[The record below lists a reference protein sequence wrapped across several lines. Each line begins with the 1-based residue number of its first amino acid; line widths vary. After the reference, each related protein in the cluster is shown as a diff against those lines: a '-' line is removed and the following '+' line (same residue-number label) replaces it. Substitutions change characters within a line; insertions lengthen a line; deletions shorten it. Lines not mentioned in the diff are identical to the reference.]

1 MKKILYVLMITSLLL
16 LSACGSSVSAED
28 YAAVVSE
35 NTSLKNE
42 NQSLS
47 EKNSELLDQLGEQ
60 VVKKNVNATAIAW
73 AQTHFGDNSV
83 CLTEDNAKYIQCVAG
98 NTYEIS
104 NEGIS
109 QLWHDLLQSSKT
121 LAYVKD
127 SIPYEAISIK
137 FLDPSGEYILDVT
150 LCPNDHE
157 VLGAMMFNITYADII
172 LSVFQ
177 NVN

>member
-1 MKKILYVLMITSLLL
+1 MKKILYVLMLTPLLL

-28 YAAVVSE
+28 YASVVAE
-35 NTSLKNE
+35 NASLKTE

-47 EKNSELLDQLGEQ
+47 DKNSELLDQLGEQ
-60 VVKKNVNATAIAW
+60 VTKQTADTATAAW
-73 AQTHFGDNSV
+73 IHTSFGDNSV
-83 CLTEDNAKYIQCVAG
+83 CLTDDNAKHIQCIAG

-104 NEGIS
+104 SEGIS
-109 QLWHDLLQSSKT
+109 QLWDDLLLSSTT

-127 SIPYEAISIK
+127 SIPYDAISIK

-150 LCPNDHE
+150 LCPNDSD

-172 LSVFQ
+172 LSVLQ
-177 NVN
+177 NIS

>member
-1 MKKILYVLMITSLLL
+1 MKKILYVLMITSLLS

-28 YAAVVSE
+28 YATVVAE
-35 NTSLKNE
+35 NTSLKSE

-60 VVKKNVNATAIAW
+60 VTKQAVNATAIAW
-73 AQTHFGDNSV
+73 VQTHFGDTSV
-83 CLTEDNAKYIQCVAG
+83 CLTEDNSKYIQCIAG

-109 QLWHDLLQSSKT
+109 KLWDDLLRSSTT

-150 LCPNDHE
+150 LRPNDSDI
-157 VLGAMMFNITYADII
+157 LGAMMFNITYADMI
-172 LSVFQ
+172 LSVLQ
-177 NVN
+177 NVG